1 MGWLAA
7 FAGEHVTQATIIEL
21 GRKMNS
27 THSIDQAHSSSL
39 RGTVAAMARTAQ
51 QARRI
56 AAQTQTAVV
65 VERNGV
71 LEHLHVPVSHTTDVP
86 SLQAVPTKKDH

>member
-1 MGWLAA
+1 
-7 FAGEHVTQATIIEL
+7 
-21 GRKMNS
+21 
-27 THSIDQAHSSSL
+27 
-39 RGTVAAMARTAQ
+39 MARAAQ
-51 QARRI
+51 QAQRI

-71 LEHLHVPVSHTTDVP
+71 LEHLQMPAHQAKDLP

>member
-1 MGWLAA
+1 
-7 FAGEHVTQATIIEL
+7 
-21 GRKMNS
+21 MNP
-27 THSIDQAHSSSL
+27 THSIELAHSSSL
-39 RGTVAAMARTAQ
+39 RGTVAAMTRAAQ

-71 LEHLHVPVSHTTDVP
+71 LEHLQMPVNQVSDLP
-86 SLQAVPTKKDH
+86 SLQPVPTKKDH

>member
-1 MGWLAA
+1 
-7 FAGEHVTQATIIEL
+7 
-21 GRKMNS
+21 MNP
-27 THSIDQAHSSSL
+27 THSIDQAQSSSL
-39 RGTVAAMARTAQ
+39 RGTAAAMSRAAQ

-71 LEHLHVPVSHTTDVP
+71 LEHLHVPANHATNLP
-86 SLQAVPTKKDH
+86 SLQATPTQKEH

>member
-1 MGWLAA
+1 
-7 FAGEHVTQATIIEL
+7 
-21 GRKMNS
+21 MNP

-39 RGTVAAMARTAQ
+39 RGTVAAMTRAAQ

-71 LEHLHVPVSHTTDVP
+71 LEHLHAPSIHASETP
-86 SLQAVPTKKDH
+86 SLQAIPTKKDH

>member
-1 MGWLAA
+1 M
-7 FAGEHVTQATIIEL
+7 
-21 GRKMNS
+21 KPM
-27 THSIDQAHSSSL
+27 HSIDQAHSSSL
-39 RGTVAAMARTAQ
+39 RGTVAAMARAAL

-65 VERNGV
+65 VERDGM
-71 LEHLHVPVSHTTDVP
+71 LEHLHVTVSQTTGVP

>member
-1 MGWLAA
+1 
-7 FAGEHVTQATIIEL
+7 
-21 GRKMNS
+21 MNP
-27 THSIDQAHSSSL
+27 THLIDQAHSSSL
-39 RGTVAAMARTAQ
+39 RGTVAAMTRAAQ

-71 LEHLHVPVSHTTDVP
+71 LEHLQMPAIQASDLP
-86 SLQAVPTKKDH
+86 SLQTVPTKKDQ

>member
-1 MGWLAA
+1 
-7 FAGEHVTQATIIEL
+7 
-21 GRKMNS
+21 MNPA
-27 THSIDQAHSSSL
+27 HLIDQAHSSSL
-39 RGTVAAMARTAQ
+39 RGTVAAMTRAAQ

-71 LEHLHVPVSHTTDVP
+71 LEHLQMPANQASDLP
-86 SLQAVPTKKDH
+86 SLQTVPTKKDQ